1 MLSLPLVFLSVAFIF
16 LALTFILLPLSLSVL
31 IPVDNEGKSTWN
43 SSTGCHSLSGLYVP
57 LPLVFDPQLLPF
69 ALLYFFLPMQVNEG
83 FQGGCQW
90 RAVTIG
96 QWRRGGL
103 RELSLLIKR

>member
-1 MLSLPLVFLSVAFIF
+1 MKANSI
-16 LALTFILLPLSLSVL
+16 
-31 IPVDNEGKSTWN
+31 WN
-43 SSTGCHSLSGLYVP
+43 SSPGCDCLDLYVP
-57 LPLVFDPQLLPF
+57 LPLVLDPQLLSF

-103 RELSLLIKR
+103 RELSLLVKR